1 MTEPLASFTLPV
13 PPSTNNLYRSGPRY
27 KTDEYKRWI
36 TEAAYGLMVQGMSGA
51 LSEVAR
57 GRYRVEI
64 AVPFSGRRDIDNVK
78 PVLDIAVKCGV
89 FPNDN
94 LVDELLVRRVP
105 VTEPLSVSVWR
116 IEGAASKTPRKR
128 AA

>member
-1 MTEPLASFTLPV
+1 MTELLARFTLPV

-51 LSEVAR
+51 LSDIAR

-64 AVPFSGRRDIDNVK
+64 EVPFSGRRDIDNVK
-78 PVLDIAVKCGV
+78 PILDIAVKCGV
-89 FPNDN
+89 FTNDN
-94 LVDELLVRRVP
+94 LVDELLVRRVL
-105 VTEPLSVSVWR
+105 VGEPLTVKIWQVV
-116 IEGAASKTPRKR
+116 AAAKTSRKR

>member
-1 MTEPLASFTLPV
+1 MTEPLASFTLPA

-27 KTDEYKRWI
+27 KTNVYKRWI

-51 LSEVAR
+51 LGEVAR

-64 AVPFSGRRDIDNVK
+64 EVPFSGRRDIDNVK

-89 FPNDN
+89 IPNDN

-105 VTEPLSVSVWR
+105 ATEPLTVKIWR
-116 IEGAASKTPRKR
+116 TEAVNKAPRKEI